1 MAQVKLKQVNISTHM
16 TYNETSGDINH
27 NGNFSAVTKQFV
39 IDHPTKPGFK
49 LAHGNLEG
57 PEHGIY
63 IRGKSEAKRIF
74 FPEYWASLANKDS
87 ITVTITPFGKSQSL
101 WIKAITDTYFE
112 VAGSHKPQFFYLVQA
127 ERKDV
132 KPLQI
137 EIDMNK

>member
-16 TYNETSGDINH
+16 TCNETSGDINH

-39 IDHPTKPGFK
+39 IEHPTKPGFK

-63 IRGKSEAKRIF
+63 IRGKSETKRIF
-74 FPEYWASLANKDS
+74 FPEYWVGLANMQS
-87 ITVTITPFGKSQSL
+87 VTVTLTPIGKSQSL
-101 WIKAITDTYFE
+101 WIKTITDTYFE
-112 VAGSHKPQFFYLVQA
+112 VAGSHHPHFFYLVQA

-137 EIDMNK
+137 EIGVNK